1 VKCCVEYLYNPPMK
15 ACISP
20 IVALRGE
27 LHCHM
32 RYHPSKT
39 YAAEFTRSIHTD
51 HDAGESA
58 SGLRESRGY
67 SQMGHTASC
76 SQIPN
81 LPNDC
86 QDLQNSQWCIGS
98 DSTPIYT
105 CVTRVCLPL
114 YLRTSRLGPE
124 RCLPNTHPSMSVLSI
139 LCPRHSKSAR

>member
-1 VKCCVEYLYNPPMK
+1 MKCCVEYLYNPPMK

-27 LHCHM
+27 LQCTAICGTILVRRM
-32 RYHPSKT
+32 L
-39 YAAEFTRSIHTD
+39 RSSHAQSIPTIMQD
-51 HDAGESA
+51 PESA
-58 SGLRESRGY
+58 SGLREY

-124 RCLPNTHPSMSVLSI
+124 RCLPKTHPSMSVLSI